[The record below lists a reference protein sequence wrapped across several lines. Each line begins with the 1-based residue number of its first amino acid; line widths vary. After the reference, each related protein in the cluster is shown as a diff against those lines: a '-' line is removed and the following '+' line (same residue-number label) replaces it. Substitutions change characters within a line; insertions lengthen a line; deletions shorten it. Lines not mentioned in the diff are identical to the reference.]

1 MKKFICLCAAILL
14 CLSTAMAASLY
25 VPKSSGSL
33 PDIPT
38 MPECPEII
46 RVQTTEDSVTITL
59 TQPLP
64 DNAQVTA
71 WLRDADYCHYF
82 YFAEPGDGNTYTAT
96 APVPMPGDE
105 WMNFDIS
112 WYSGNVRAEAHYNAA
127 GGLKNVSCYDAD
139 FNEYV
144 FDNDGYFF
152 EFADADNSV
161 RARFNTRGVMTS
173 YGYEAFPSTTVWFTP
188 EGEVVY
194 AEYDDGDG
202 GMVGTWE
209 AGYGWY
215 VLTSAGRVKVKINT
229 KSPWDARPLMKKT
242 PADEEDAPETIWYPD
257 NTVTVCGLTLQ
268 EVSSDLPDKWYNVLP
283 VDLTK
288 DGRQTYYLMISNM
301 HYIGR
306 CYVDVWGDEVTVSY
320 SLLDNSA
327 IRPLSSYG
335 RWFTSLS
342 QITAASIES
351 EADSFTF
358 GQPMSIGDDLGGA
371 DTALLFI
378 RCKATYY
385 QPFRD
390 GTALTRYWRNRPE
403 WKEFREGL
411 QELLPRVEK

>member
-1 MKKFICLCAAILL
+1 MKKLL
-14 CLSTAMAASLY
+14 CLCFAVLMCLSSAMAASLY

-33 PDIPT
+33 PDIPA

-46 RVQTTEDSVTITL
+46 RVQKAGDAVTL
-59 TQPLP
+59 TLSEPLP
-64 DNAQVTA
+64 DDAFVVALGLDAEYMRYVT
-71 WLRDADYCHYF
+71 L
-82 YFAEPGDGNTYTAT
+82 AEPGVENTCTASGL
-96 APVPMPGDE
+96 PLGGE
-105 WMNFDIS
+105 WTGFDIC
-112 WYSGNVRAEAHYNAA
+112 WNNGGIRAEAHYNAA
-127 GGLKNVSCYDAD
+127 GGLKNVSCYDEQ
-139 FNEYV
+139 FNEYI
-144 FDNDGYFF
+144 FDNDGYFC
-152 EFADADNSV
+152 EFAYADDSV

-173 YGYEAFPSTTVWFTP
+173 YGYEAFPSTSVWFTP

-194 AEYDDGDG
+194 AEYDAGDG

-268 EVSSDLPDKWYNVLP
+268 EVSPDLPDKWYNVLP

-288 DGRQTYYLMISNM
+288 DGRQTYFLMISNM

-320 SLLDNSA
+320 GLLENSA
-327 IRPLSSYG
+327 IEPLSSYG

-342 QITAASIES
+342 QITDASIES
-351 EADSFTF
+351 EADGFVF
-358 GQPMSIGDDLGGA
+358 GEPLSISEDLCGA

-378 RCKATYY
+378 RSKATYY

-390 GTALTRYWRNRPE
+390 GTTLTRYWRNKPE

>member
-33 PDIPT
+33 PDIPA

-46 RVQTTEDSVTITL
+46 RVQKAGDAVTL
-59 TQPLP
+59 TLSAPLP
-64 DNAQVTA
+64 DDAFVVALGLDGETMRYVT
-71 WLRDADYCHYF
+71 L
-82 YFAEPGDGNTYTAT
+82 AEPGAGNTCTASGL
-96 APVPMPGDE
+96 PQGGE
-105 WMNFDIS
+105 WTGFDIT
-112 WYSGNVRAEAHYNAA
+112 WNPGVGNAVAHYNAA
-127 GGLKNVSCYDAD
+127 GGLKNVSCFDAD

-215 VLTSAGRVKVKINT
+215 VLTSASRVKVKINT

-242 PADEEDAPETIWYPD
+242 SADEEETPETIWYPD

-320 SLLDNSA
+320 ALLDNSA

-351 EADSFTF
+351 EADGFTF

>member
-1 MKKFICLCAAILL
+1 MKKLFCLCAAILL
-14 CLSTAMAASLY
+14 CLSSAMAASLY

-33 PDIPT
+33 PDIPA
-38 MPECPEII
+38 MPECPEIV
-46 RVQTTEDSVTITL
+46 RVQKADDAVTL
-59 TQPLP
+59 TLSESLP
-64 DNAQVTA
+64 D
-71 WLRDADYCHYF
+71 DAFVVALGLDAEYMRYVAL
-82 YFAEPGDGNTYTAT
+82 AEPGEGNTCTASGL
-96 APVPMPGDE
+96 PQGGE
-105 WMNFDIS
+105 WTGFDIT
-112 WYSGNVRAEAHYNAA
+112 WNPGNGNAVAHYNAA
-127 GGLKNVSCYDAD
+127 GGLKNVSCFDAE

-152 EFADADNSV
+152 EFAYADGSV
-161 RARFNTRGVMTS
+161 RVRFNTRGIMTS
-173 YGYEAFPSTTVWFTP
+173 YGYEAFRSTTVWFTP

-194 AEYDDGDG
+194 AEYDEGDG

-215 VLTSAGRVKVKINT
+215 VLTSSGRVKVKINT

-242 PADEEDAPETIWYPD
+242 PADEEEALETIWYPD

-268 EVSSDLPDKWYNVLP
+268 EVSPDLPDKWYNVLP

-320 SLLDNSA
+320 ALLDNSA

-351 EADSFTF
+351 EADGFTF
-358 GQPMSIGDDLGGA
+358 GQPLSIGEDLGGA
-371 DTALLFI
+371 DAALLFI
-378 RCKATYY
+378 RSKATYY

-390 GTALTRYWRNRPE
+390 GTSLTRYWRNRPE

>member
-33 PDIPT
+33 PDIPA

-46 RVQTTEDSVTITL
+46 RVQKAGDAVTL
-59 TQPLP
+59 TLSAPLP
-64 DNAQVTA
+64 DDAFVVALGLDGETMRYVT
-71 WLRDADYCHYF
+71 L
-82 YFAEPGDGNTYTAT
+82 AEPGADNTCTASGL
-96 APVPMPGDE
+96 PQGGE
-105 WMNFDIS
+105 WTGFDIT
-112 WYSGNVRAEAHYNAA
+112 WNLGKGNAVAHYNAA
-127 GGLKNVSCYDAD
+127 GGLKNVSCFDAD

-152 EFADADNSV
+152 EFADADTSV

-194 AEYDDGDG
+194 AEYDEGDG

-242 PADEEDAPETIWYPD
+242 PADDEEAPETIWYPD

-288 DGRQTYYLMISNM
+288 DGRQIYYLMISNM

-306 CYVDVWGDEVTVSY
+306 CYVDVWGDEVTVGY
-320 SLLDNSA
+320 ALLDNSA

-351 EADSFTF
+351 EADGFTF

>member
-46 RVQTTEDSVTITL
+46 RVQKAGDAVTL
-59 TQPLP
+59 TLSDPLSN
-64 DNAQVTA
+64 DAFIVALGLDGEYMRYVT
-71 WLRDADYCHYF
+71 L
-82 YFAEPGDGNTYTAT
+82 AEPGAGNTCTASGL
-96 APVPMPGDE
+96 PQGGE
-105 WMNFDIS
+105 WTGFDIT
-112 WYSGNVRAEAHYNAA
+112 WNPGVGNAVAHYNAA
-127 GGLKNVSCYDAD
+127 GGLKNVSCFDAD

-242 PADEEDAPETIWYPD
+242 PADEEETPETIWYPD

-268 EVSSDLPDKWYNVLP
+268 EVSPDLPDKWYNVLP

-301 HYIGR
+301 HYIGS

-320 SLLDNSA
+320 ALLDNSA

-342 QITAASIES
+342 QITASSIES
-351 EADSFTF
+351 EANGFTF
-358 GQPMSIGDDLGGA
+358 GQPMSIGDNLGGA

>member
-1 MKKFICLCAAILL
+1 MKKLICLCAAILL

-33 PDIPT
+33 PDIPM

-46 RVQTTEDSVTITL
+46 RVQKAGDAVTL
-59 TQPLP
+59 TLSAPLP
-64 DNAQVTA
+64 DDAFVVALGLDGETMRYVT
-71 WLRDADYCHYF
+71 L
-82 YFAEPGDGNTYTAT
+82 AEPGAGNTCTASGL
-96 APVPMPGDE
+96 PQGGE
-105 WMNFDIS
+105 WTGFDIT
-112 WYSGNVRAEAHYNAA
+112 WNPGEGNAVAHYNAA
-127 GGLKNVSCYDAD
+127 GGLKNVSCFDAD

-194 AEYDDGDG
+194 AEYDAGDG

-242 PADEEDAPETIWYPD
+242 PADEEETPETIWYPD

-320 SLLDNSA
+320 ALLDNSA

-335 RWFTSLS
+335 RWFTNLS

-351 EADSFTF
+351 EADGFTF